1 MDIRQYDLWI
11 DGLPLPQDFI
21 DDFETQLEVS
31 TVLTFNDGR
40 VTNYDSGDSVIA
52 ANGAGERMPFARLRN
67 TAMDFVLRN
76 GDGPRPAVTIFSL
89 SRDLRWESG
98 PRNGIRPAQFREGV
112 AQPLEWGRVY
122 MFYQNFGRADQ
133 RSMSLR
139 VVRCRQPLAP
149 LHGNVPRRALRDRF
163 EVQDT
168 ADNAENVY

>member
-11 DGLPLPQDFI
+11 DGGALPQEFLE
-21 DDFETQLEVS
+21 DFETQLEVS
-31 TVLTFNDGR
+31 TVITFNDGR
-40 VTNYDSGDSVIA
+40 LTNYDSGDSVIA
-52 ANGAGERMPFARLRN
+52 ADGASFARLRN

-98 PRNGIRPAQFREGV
+98 RRNGSRPARFLEGV
-112 AQPLEWGRVY
+112 ARPLEWGRDY
-122 MFYQNFGRADQ
+122 TFYQNFGRADQ

-139 VVRCRQPLAP
+139 VVRCRLPLAP
-149 LHGNVPRRALRDRF
+149 LDRNVPLRRAHVRDRF
-163 EVQDT
+163 EIEDN